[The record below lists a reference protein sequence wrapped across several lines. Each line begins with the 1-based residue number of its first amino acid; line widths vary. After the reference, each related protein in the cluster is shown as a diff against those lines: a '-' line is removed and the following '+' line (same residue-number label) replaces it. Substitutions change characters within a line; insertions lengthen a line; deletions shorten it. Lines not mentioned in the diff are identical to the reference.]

1 MHTISSRSRYNYF
14 AGTELVG
21 TYEIKY
27 CFSHKFIRFSKWN
40 KYQNFIFIFTG
51 TEYLSNGFYG
61 SHSLNKRTLCFIRN
75 LKVWYTWYPLSYR
88 IACLCIMFFC
98 RSSFENSRNNFYG
111 ILILSLNVLK
121 KERKTER
128 TKKKLL
134 PCNADQ
140 FFSNSVAFTPAC
152 KTLVILVQGEI
163 Q

>member
-1 MHTISSRSRYNYF
+1 MLYQESKSLIYMISF
-14 AGTELVG
+14 V
-21 TYEIKY
+21 I
-27 CFSHKFIRFSKWN
+27 SHRLEVFSKN
-40 KYQNFIFIFTG
+40 
-51 TEYLSNGFYG
+51 LSNIFFFRD
-61 SHSLNKRTLCFIRN
+61 KFCE
-75 LKVWYTWYPLSYR
+75 V
-88 IACLCIMFFC
+88 CLCIMFFC